1 MYNFYRYVNIINHK
15 VQNPKLLSSF
25 CSCASDTC
33 TILHSTPSSV
43 AICIP
48 LPVKNIWF
56 IPFFKN
62 LIYACNYA
70 YLEKY
75 MYWYT
80 YINTPWL
87 KKVSF
92 ATDETLQ
99 KFLACNKQSFKLIT
113 CCQQQIRIHM
123 YIFWMQCLKSR
134 NFQLL

>member
-1 MYNFYRYVNIINHK
+1 MYNFYQYVNIINHK
-15 VQNPKLLSSF
+15 VQNQMLLSSF
-25 CSCASDTC
+25 CSCASYTC

-48 LPVKNIWF
+48 LPVKNNWF

-62 LIYACNYA
+62 LINLC
-70 YLEKY
+70 LQLCLFGEIHVHI
-75 MYWYT
+75 

-87 KKVSF
+87 KKVSL
-92 ATDETLQ
+92 ATDETW